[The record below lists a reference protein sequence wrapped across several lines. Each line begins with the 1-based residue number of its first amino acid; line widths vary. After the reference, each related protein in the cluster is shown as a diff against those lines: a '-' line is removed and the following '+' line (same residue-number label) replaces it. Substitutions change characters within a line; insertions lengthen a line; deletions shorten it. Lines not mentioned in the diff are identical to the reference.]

1 MRRDFD
7 AGRDNSGDEAA
18 RSGVGWR
25 AWVSSPGRLVLVSSG
40 VVLGGLAIGY
50 LISAL
55 FLFPTRNLAADLERV
70 PDVVG
75 ESEAEARATIEGRG
89 LVYEEGSVF
98 YHPAEKGTVIAQE
111 PLAGQMA
118 QPGSKIAVTLSL
130 GPRMGAVPD
139 VVGLA
144 HEQAELVIEGA
155 GFAAE
160 LVWVDDETARGRVV
174 GTRPAAATPIELA
187 GEIKLLVSA
196 GPPLVE
202 VPELSSRPL
211 ADVRETLERLGL
223 RLGTVTESAGG
234 GTPGTVLDQNPAA
247 GTEVARGTEVTV
259 TVAVSG
265 DFSGGDTIPP
275 AEDR

>member
-1 MRRDFD
+1 M
-7 AGRDNSGDEAA
+7 
-18 RSGVGWR
+18 
-25 AWVSSPGRLVLVSSG
+25 LVSSG